1 MRVPWLRQGGA
12 PRRREP
18 SAADVTTEGSSK
30 DDLHFGHAHGH
41 AHPARRASRR
51 VRLLLGAAL
60 VPVLLVTVLGV
71 VLLWPHGPSA
81 LGSVE
86 VLAGGS
92 VYLQVDVT
100 GAPPGGLGDGIVGVA
115 GVLDDGTKVTVQVP
129 PEQMDAGLGRGDRI
143 KVLRVTGAQ
152 VIGSPYIFVDYVRS
166 VPIGLLAIVY
176 ATIVVLVA
184 RWRGVAA
191 VAGLVISLTG
201 IGLFTLPA
209 LLAGSSGLAVGLV
222 TASALMFVV
231 LYLAHG
237 FTARTTTA
245 LLGTIAG
252 LAVTGALGWWAAGAA
267 NLTGLV
273 GEDALQLPAYAPAV
287 DLRGVVLCGLILAG
301 LGVLNDVTIT
311 QASAVWELHATRP
324 DASRREL
331 FTSAMRIG
339 RDHIASTVYT
349 IAFAY
354 VGAALPMLLLVS
366 LLAVPLG
373 HTLTSG
379 EIAEEVVRTLVSSI
393 GLVLAIPLTTAVAV
407 VAVGA
412 DPPAGE
418 RASAS
423 APGADPV
430 SLAGHGRR

>member
-1 MRVPWLRQGGA
+1 MA
-12 PRRREP
+12 T
-18 SAADVTTEGSSK
+18 DVTSQGSGK
-30 DDLHFGHAHGH
+30 DDRDLGHGHGH
-41 AHPARRASRR
+41 AHPTAPASRR

-60 VPVLLVTVLGV
+60 VPVLLATVLGV
-71 VLLWPHGPSA
+71 VVLWPNGASA

-86 VLAGGS
+86 VLAGGGT
-92 VYLQVDVT
+92 YLQVDVT
-100 GAPPGGLGDGIVGVA
+100 GVPPGGLGDGILGVA
-115 GVLDDGTKVTVQVP
+115 GVLDDGTEVTVQVP
-129 PEQMDAGLGRGDRI
+129 PEQMEAGLGRGDRI
-143 KVLRVTGAQ
+143 KVLLVTGAQ

-166 VPIGLLAIVY
+166 VPIGLLAVAY

-191 VAGLVISLTG
+191 VAGLAISLTG

-252 LAVTGALGWWAAGAA
+252 LAVTGGLGWWATGAA
-267 NLTGLV
+267 NLTGLT

-324 DASRREL
+324 EASRREL

-354 VGAALPMLLLVS
+354 VGAALPLLLLVS

-412 DPPAGE
+412 DARATERAIPPVTGAGE
-418 RASAS
+418 
-423 APGADPV
+423 V
-430 SLAGHGRR
+430 SMAGQGRP